1 MAKRRSSR
9 YSNINNGLRR
19 VRVTRSL
26 ARNRSEKLV
35 ELSREGVEVVQLKR
49 KLFRPIRPKNTRRHI
64 IDEKENDV
72 DDQNSQNDDEE
83 DESKG
88 KEVDCDVQ
96 EIRFIIDNED
106 LSDTGEDSLPDKQ

>member
-9 YSNINNGLRR
+9 YSNINNGLRY

-26 ARNRSEKLV
+26 ARNKSEKLV
-35 ELSREGVEVVQLKR
+35 ELSREGVEVVQ
-49 KLFRPIRPKNTRRHI
+49 
-64 IDEKENDV
+64 KENDV
-72 DDQNSQNDDEE
+72 DDQNSQNDEE

-106 LSDTGEDSLPDKQ
+106 LSDTGEDSLSEKQ